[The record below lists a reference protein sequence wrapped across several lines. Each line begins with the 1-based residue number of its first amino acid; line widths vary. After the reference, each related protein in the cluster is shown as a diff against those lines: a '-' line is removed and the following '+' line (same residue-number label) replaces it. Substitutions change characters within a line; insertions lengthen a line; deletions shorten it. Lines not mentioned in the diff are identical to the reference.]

1 MAKPQTSTATRKAVH
16 EGPDSARAWY
26 LGVFC
31 TAYAFFGWVGL
42 SSTPVL
48 YVGLIKHSGASR
60 EAASQPFT
68 AMMCAYFTGSV
79 LYGGLAH
86 WFNEQKLL
94 LGAAVIISSTLFAS
108 FFIVDVTV
116 LTVVL
121 GVLHGLGVASVGV
134 VVGALLSQY
143 FIKYRATAFALMS
156 VTLSLTGVVF
166 PPVASYF
173 VAEYG
178 FSTSLLLLGALSLHL
193 FLCCLPL
200 APQPWQKEPPPRPPP
215 PPAALTA
222 HKTPAVRENTNGHI
236 GKQDDTKQNTR
247 QSIFSFKR
255 VRPFLQSIFVI
266 VCSTNACS
274 CFAIFTYTLTIV
286 DFAHDCGFRGYQA
299 AMLMT
304 AMSVGWAAASVALAP
319 AVDAGL
325 TSKETVVFTSF
336 VVQGV
341 GFVFMAFLGEHYGW
355 LVAGSVLVGWGQGS
369 RGFLLFVFV
378 PERFPKG
385 QVPLAFAL
393 MSLSCTLPFFARAPI
408 IGYVRDTLGSYFML
422 MIGLAVMD
430 VVLAVCWGALA
441 LLKWRHRTAKLRI
454 ALPFA

>member
-1 MAKPQTSTATRKAVH
+1 MAKPQTSGAARKAVR
-16 EGPDSARAWY
+16 EGPDSPRAWY

-31 TAYAFFGWVGL
+31 TLYAFFGWVGL

-68 AMMCAYFTGSV
+68 AMMCAYFMGSV
-79 LYGGLAH
+79 LYGGLAQ
-86 WFNEQKLL
+86 WLNEQKLL
-94 LGAAVIISSTLFAS
+94 FAAALIISSTLFAS
-108 FFIVDVTV
+108 YFIVDITL

-166 PPVASYF
+166 PPGGVLLRHRVRLLDVAAAAGRP
-173 VAEYG
+173 VAAPVP
-178 FSTSLLLLGALSLHL
+178 LLPAPGTAAVAARAGTAAAAAARYADRPQDSRGAGKYKWSHRE
-193 FLCCLPL
+193 
-200 APQPWQKEPPPRPPP
+200 ARQ
-215 PPAALTA
+215 
-222 HKTPAVRENTNGHI
+222 HKTKYSQKHTYI
-236 GKQDDTKQNTR
+236 M
-247 QSIFSFKR
+247 
-255 VRPFLQSIFVI
+255 RPFVQGIFPI
-266 VCSTNACS
+266 CCTTNACG

-286 DFAHDCGFRGYQA
+286 DFAHDCGFQGYQA

-336 VVQGV
+336 VVQGI
-341 GFVFMAFLGEHYGW
+341 GFVFMAVLGEHYAW
-355 LVAGSVLVGWGQGS
+355 LVTGSVLVGWGQGS

-422 MIGLAVMD
+422 MVGLAAMQ

>member
-1 MAKPQTSTATRKAVH
+1 
-16 EGPDSARAWY
+16 
-26 LGVFC
+26 
-31 TAYAFFGWVGL
+31 GWVGL

-48 YVGLIKHSGASR
+48 YVGLIKYSGASR
-60 EAASQPFT
+60 ETASQPFT

-79 LYGGLAH
+79 LYGGMAH

-94 LGAAVIISSTLFAS
+94 FAAATIMSSTLFAS
-108 FFIVDVTV
+108 YFIVDITL

-121 GVLHGLGVASVGV
+121 GVVHGLGVASVGV

-166 PPVASYF
+166 PPVAAYF

-178 FSTSLLLLGALSLHL
+178 FSTSLLLLGAVSLHL

-200 APQPWQKEPPPRPPP
+200 APEPWQKEPPPPPRPTT
-215 PPAALTA
+215 LTA
-222 HKTPAVRENTNGHI
+222 SGKNPAVRENTNGHI
-236 GKQDDTKQNTR
+236 PVQDESKQNTPKWT
-247 QSIFSFKR
+247 IVFKK
-255 VRPFLQSIFVI
+255 VRPFLQGIFPI
-266 VCSTNACS
+266 CCTTNACG
-274 CFAIFTYTLTIV
+274 CFAIFTYTLIIV
-286 DFAHDCGFRGYQA
+286 DFAHDCGFQGYHA

-304 AMSVGWAAASVALAP
+304 AMSVGWAAASVSLAP

-325 TSKETVVFTSF
+325 TTKETVVFTSF
-336 VVQGV
+336 VVQGL
-341 GFVFMAFLGEHYGW
+341 GFIFMGLLGQHYAW
-355 LVAGSVLVGWGQGS
+355 LVTGSVLVGWGQGS

-385 QVPLAFAL
+385 QVPVAFAL

-408 IGYVRDTLGSYFML
+408 IGYVRDTLGSYVML
-422 MIGLAVMD
+422 MVGMAVME
-430 VVLAVCWGALA
+430 VVLAVLWGALA

>member
-1 MAKPQTSTATRKAVH
+1 MAKPQTSTAARKAVR
-16 EGPDSARAWY
+16 EGPDSVRAWY

-94 LGAAVIISSTLFAS
+94 LGAALIISSTLFAS

-121 GVLHGLGVASVGV
+121 GVLHGLGVAAVGV

-200 APQPWQKEPPPRPPP
+200 GPQPWQKEPPPRPPP
-215 PPAALTA
+215 PPPTVTA

-247 QSIFSFKR
+247 QSIFSFKK

-325 TSKETVVFTSF
+325 TSKETANNMGGSLP
-336 VVQGV
+336 
-341 GFVFMAFLGEHYGW
+341 AACW
-355 LVAGSVLVGWGQGS
+355 SAGAKEAEASCSSCLC
-369 RGFLLFVFV
+369 L
-378 PERFPKG
+378 ERFPKG

-422 MIGLAVMD
+422 MIGLAIMD

>member
-1 MAKPQTSTATRKAVH
+1 MAKPQTSTATRKTAR
-16 EGPDSARAWY
+16 EGPDTARAWY

-48 YVGLIKHSGASR
+48 YVGLITHSGASR
-60 EAASQPFT
+60 EAASHPFT

-94 LGAAVIISSTLFAS
+94 LGAAAIISSSLFAS
-108 FFIVDVTV
+108 YFIVDVTV

-143 FIKYRATAFALMS
+143 FVKYRATAFALMS

-166 PPVASYF
+166 PPVAAYF

-178 FSTSLLLLGALSLHL
+178 FSASLLLLGALSLHL
-193 FLCCLPL
+193 FLCSLPL
-200 APQPWQKEPPPRPPP
+200 GPQPWQKEPPPRPPP
-215 PPAALTA
+215 PPATVTA
-222 HKTPAVRENTNGHI
+222 HKTPAVRKHGH
-236 GKQDDTKQNTR
+236 
-247 QSIFSFKR
+247 

-304 AMSVGWAAASVALAP
+304 AMSIGWAAASVALAP

-325 TSKETVVFTSF
+325 TSKETMVFTSF

-369 RGFLLFVFV
+369 RGFLLFLFV

-422 MIGLAVMD
+422 MIGLAIMD

>member
-1 MAKPQTSTATRKAVH
+1 MATPQTRPARKGATR
-16 EGPDSARAWY
+16 EGPDSKRAWY

-48 YVGLIKHSGASR
+48 YVGLIKYTGASR
-60 EAASQPFT
+60 ETASQPFT

-94 LGAAVIISSTLFAS
+94 IAAATIMSSTLFAS
-108 FFIVDVTV
+108 YFIVDITL

-121 GVLHGLGVASVGV
+121 GVVHGLGVASVGV

-166 PPVASYF
+166 PPVAAYF
-173 VAEYG
+173 VGEYG
-178 FSTSLLLLGALSLHL
+178 FSTSLLLLGAVSLHL

-200 APQPWQKEPPPRPPP
+200 APAPWQREPPPPPRP
-215 PPAALTA
+215 ATLTA
-222 HKTPAVRENTNGHI
+222 APKNPAVRENTNGHI
-236 GKQDDTKQNTR
+236 PVQDERKYNTR
-247 QSIFSFKR
+247 KWTVVLKK
-255 VRPFLQSIFVI
+255 VRPFVQGIFPI
-266 VCSTNACS
+266 CCTTNACG

-286 DFAHDCGFRGYQA
+286 DFAHDCGFQGYQA

-304 AMSVGWAAASVALAP
+304 AMSVGWAVASVSLAP

-325 TSKETVVFTSF
+325 TTKETVVFTSF
-336 VVQGV
+336 VVQGL
-341 GFVFMAFLGEHYGW
+341 GFIFMGLLGEHYAW
-355 LVAGSVLVGWGQGS
+355 LVTGSVLVGWGQGS

-385 QVPLAFAL
+385 QVPAAFAL

-408 IGYVRDTLGSYFML
+408 IGYVRDTLGSYVML
-422 MIGLAVMD
+422 MVGMAVME
-430 VVLAVCWGALA
+430 VVLAVLWGVLA

>member
-1 MAKPQTSTATRKAVH
+1 MAKPQTSGAARKAVR

-31 TAYAFFGWVGL
+31 TMYAFFGWVGL

-94 LGAAVIISSTLFAS
+94 FAAAVIISSTLFAS
-108 FFIVDVTV
+108 YFIVNITV

-121 GVLHGLGVASVGV
+121 GVIHGLGVASVGV

-173 VAEYG
+173 VTEYG

-200 APQPWQKEPPPRPPP
+200 APQPWQREQAPRPPP
-215 PPAALTA
+215 PPTTLTG

-236 GKQDDTKQNTR
+236 VKQENTKQDTPKSTL
-247 QSIFSFKR
+247 IFKKM
-255 VRPFLQSIFVI
+255 RPFLQGIFPI
-266 VCSTNACS
+266 CCTTNACG

-286 DFAHDCGFRGYQA
+286 DFAHDCGFQGYQA

-304 AMSVGWAAASVALAP
+304 AMSVGWAVASVALAP

-341 GFVFMAFLGEHYGW
+341 GFVFMAVLGEHYAW
-355 LVAGSVLVGWGQGS
+355 LVTGSILVGWGQGS

-385 QVPLAFAL
+385 QIPLAFAL

-422 MIGLAVMD
+422 MVGLAAMQ

-454 ALPFA
+454 ALAFA

>member
-94 LGAAVIISSTLFAS
+94 LGAAIIISSTLFAS

-222 HKTPAVRENTNGHI
+222 HKTPA
-236 GKQDDTKQNTR
+236 
-247 QSIFSFKR
+247 

>member
-1 MAKPQTSTATRKAVH
+1 MAKPQTSTATRKTAR
-16 EGPDSARAWY
+16 EGPDTARAWY

-48 YVGLIKHSGASR
+48 YVGLITHSGASR
-60 EAASQPFT
+60 EAASHPFT
-68 AMMCAYFTGSV
+68 AMMCAYFTGKYTD
-79 LYGGLAH
+79 LH
-86 WFNEQKLL
+86 H
-94 LGAAVIISSTLFAS
+94 FAS
-108 FFIVDVTV
+108 TDMR
-116 LTVVL
+116 LL
-121 GVLHGLGVASVGV
+121 PSGSNPQPLGLGVASVGV

-143 FIKYRATAFALMS
+143 FVKYRATAFALMS

-166 PPVASYF
+166 PPVAAYF

-178 FSTSLLLLGALSLHL
+178 FSASLLLLGALSLHL
-193 FLCCLPL
+193 FLCSLPL
-200 APQPWQKEPPPRPPP
+200 GPQPWQKEPPPRPPP
-215 PPAALTA
+215 PPATVTA
-222 HKTPAVRENTNGHI
+222 HKTPA
-236 GKQDDTKQNTR
+236 
-247 QSIFSFKR
+247 

-304 AMSVGWAAASVALAP
+304 AMSIGWAAASVALAP

-325 TSKETVVFTSF
+325 TSKETMVFTSF

-369 RGFLLFVFV
+369 RGFLLFLFV

-422 MIGLAVMD
+422 MIGLAIMD